1 MNNKRD
7 HGICKICGNK
17 TEYDKKRKRYKHTC
31 CTNCMAI
38 YIVLK
43 RENIEISYSEILKL
57 TSFLDVYYK
66 NIPLSQRLWH
76 VKNNNYNI
84 QKCKICGNPTKYNRS
99 YRDTCSRKCDIEH
112 KRSEE
117 IQSKSKTTCLK
128 KYGVEYYM
136 LSNDFSQKSKETL
149 LKKYGIEYLNQ
160 SGEIQNQSQKT
171 CLERYGVKNYSQTEE
186 YKQKFKA
193 TCLKKYGVK
202 DYAKTKEYKQKFKAT
217 CLKKYGVNY
226 VPSYIL
232 NSPEAVKKR
241 LASYSKY
248 INSSKF
254 KEKVKSNFLSI
265 LQKYNVDMNY
275 EYLDYYKNHRH
286 KVLCKKCNKEFYID
300 GKSTLS
306 QRLKLYKDICPHHL
320 NISNRNYSI
329 EEKELLDYI
338 ESIYIGEILKNNR
351 SLIFPYELDIY
362 LPELKIAIEY
372 NGLYWHS
379 SDQKPNNYHK
389 IKSDL
394 CKEKGVHLIHIFE
407 NDWKINKSIVK
418 SILSNFI
425 NNSNNIRIFARKCT
439 IQRIDNFSCVNDFL
453 INNHLLGKIQ
463 SYSYCCGLFYN
474 NELVSLMTFKLLS
487 KSTNQYELSRYSV
500 KKNHIIIGG
509 AEKLFKHFL
518 DSVNYSSI
526 ITYNDNS
533 IFKGEIYSK
542 LGFQYI
548 RTNAPNYKFFDKHN
562 YNVISKQSIRK
573 YKLGYKKEI
582 EKQLGYVRIY
592 NAGNDVYLYNKHDK
606 WFFLSKSLQ
615 SSY

>member
-1 MNNKRD
+1 MSNKKD
-7 HGICKICGNK
+7 YGVCKICGNK

-43 RENIEISYSEILKL
+43 RENIKISYNEILKL
-57 TSFLDVYYK
+57 TSFLNDHYED
-66 NIPLSQRLWH
+66 IPLSQRLWH

-84 QKCKICGNPTKYNRS
+84 QRCKICDNPTKYNRN
-99 YRDTCSRKCDIEH
+99 YKNTCSRKCDVEY

-117 IQSKSKTTCLK
+117 IQDKSKTTSLK
-128 KYGVEYYM
+128 RYGVEYYM
-136 LSNDFSQKSKETL
+136 LSNDFSKKSKETL
-149 LKKYGIEYLNQ
+149 LQKYGVEYPSQ
-160 SGEIQNQSQKT
+160 SKEIQDKSQKT
-171 CLERYGVKNYSQTEE
+171 CLERYGVKDYSQTEE
-186 YKQKFKA
+186 YKQKFKT
-193 TCLKKYGVK
+193 TCLKKYGI
-202 DYAKTKEYKQKFKAT
+202 
-217 CLKKYGVNY
+217 NY
-226 VPSYIL
+226 IPSYISR
-232 NSPEAVKKR
+232 SPEAIKKHF
-241 LASYSKY
+241 ASYSEY
-248 INSSKF
+248 INSTKF
-254 KEKVKSNFLSI
+254 KEKVKNNFLLI
-265 LQKYNVDMNY
+265 LQRYDIDINY
-275 EYLDYYKNHRH
+275 EYLNYYKNHLH

-300 GKSTLS
+300 GKSILS

-320 NISNRNYSI
+320 NISNRNYSV
-329 EEKELLDYI
+329 EEKELLNYI
-338 ESIYIGEILKNNR
+338 ESIYKGKILKNNR

-389 IKSDL
+389 MKSDL

-425 NNSNNIRIFARKCT
+425 NNSNNARIFARKCN
-439 IQRIDNFSCVNDFL
+439 IQRIDNFSYVSEFL
-453 INNHLLGKIQ
+453 IDNHLLGKVQ
-463 SYSYCCGLFYN
+463 TYSYCYGLFHN

-509 AEKLFKHFL
+509 AEKLFKYFL
-518 DSVNYSSI
+518 DNVNYSSI

-533 IFKGEIYSK
+533 VFKGGIYSR

-548 RTNAPNYKFFDKHN
+548 RTNSPNYKFFDKHN

-592 NAGNDVYLYNKHDK
+592 NAGNDVYLYNKHDR
-606 WFFLSKSLQ
+606 
-615 SSY
+615 

>member
-1 MNNKRD
+1 MNNKKD
-7 HGICKICGNK
+7 YGICKICGNK

-31 CTNCMAI
+31 CTSCMAI

-43 RENIEISYSEILKL
+43 RESIKISYNEILKL
-57 TSFLDVYYK
+57 TSFLNDHYE

-84 QKCKICGNPTKYNRS
+84 QKCKICNNPVKYNRN
-99 YRDTCSRKCDIEH
+99 YKNTCSRKCDVEY
-112 KRSEE
+112 KKSEE
-117 IQSKSKTTCLK
+117 IQNKSKTTSLK
-128 KYGVEYYM
+128 RYGVEYYM

-149 LKKYGIEYLNQ
+149 LQKYGVEYPGQ
-160 SGEIQNQSQKT
+160 SEEIQNKSQKT
-171 CLERYGVKNYSQTEE
+171 CLERYGVKDYSQTEE
-186 YKQKFKA
+186 YKQKFKT
-193 TCLKKYGVK
+193 TCLKKYGI
-202 DYAKTKEYKQKFKAT
+202 
-217 CLKKYGVNY
+217 NY
-226 VPSYIL
+226 VPSYISR
-232 NSPEAVKKR
+232 SPEAIKKH
-241 LASYSKY
+241 LASYSEY
-248 INSSKF
+248 INSTKF
-254 KEKVKSNFLSI
+254 KEKVKNNFLSI
-265 LQKYNVDMNY
+265 LRRYDIDIDY
-275 EYLDYYKNHRH
+275 EYLDYYKNHLH

-300 GKSTLS
+300 GKSVLS

-320 NISNRNYSI
+320 NISNRNYSV
-329 EEKELLDYI
+329 EEKELLNYI
-338 ESIYIGEILKNNR
+338 ESIYKGKILKNNR

-389 IKSDL
+389 MKSDL

-425 NNSNNIRIFARKCT
+425 NNSNNTRIFARKCN
-439 IQRIDNFSCVNDFL
+439 IQRIDNFSYVNDFL
-453 INNHLLGKIQ
+453 IDNHLLGKVQ
-463 SYSYCCGLFYN
+463 TYSHCYGLFHN

-500 KKNHIIIGG
+500 KKNYIVIGG

-518 DSVNYSSI
+518 DNVDYSSI

-548 RTNAPNYKFFDKHN
+548 RTNAPNYRFFDKHN

-592 NAGNDVYLYNKHDK
+592 NAGNDVYLYNEHDK
-606 WFFLSKSLQ
+606 LDII
-615 SSY
+615 